1 MFSLVCDFVQI
12 TPSPHWH
19 QCFAIEG
26 GSGEEIAFSLSFE
39 TRYKPQ
45 GQEKVYFTVY
55 KDSEPGKRGDIEVTT
70 ASADCEKRI
79 FYKLAI

>member
-1 MFSLVCDFVQI
+1 MFSLVGDFVQI

-26 GSGEEIAFSLSFE
+26 GSDEKIAFSLSFE
-39 TRYKPQ
+39 TRYQPQ
-45 GQEKVYFTVY
+45 GQEKVYFTVCG
-55 KDSEPGKRGDIEVTT
+55 DSEPGKRGEIVVTP